1 MSFFLYLR
9 SKPGLRM
16 LGYVIGSNIVVIL
29 LSWFILSWYTDH
41 GEFVSIPEL
50 KGKSLE
56 EAISSLEDMDLEPVV
71 VDSIW
76 SDTAAR
82 GSINFVMPV
91 AGSTI
96 KEGRQVYLTIF
107 SKTPPMEVINI
118 KQGEYSAV
126 AMVKLSNKGIDYDI
140 TYQPNNNFVGSVM
153 MIRCKG
159 KEVKF
164 NDQLPRG
171 SKVVLVVG
179 TSDDSKIKVPDLYG
193 MTYAEAQSVLK
204 SLGLISQLFFDQTPS
219 SSDSLEFKVCTQEPP
234 YSPNTLDIKSGSIMD
249 IYLSKELCPRDTS
262 SFTNP

>member
-82 GSINFVMPV
+82 VASI
-91 AGSTI
+91 S
-96 KEGRQVYLTIF
+96 
-107 SKTPPMEVINI
+107 
-118 KQGEYSAV
+118 
-126 AMVKLSNKGIDYDI
+126 
-140 TYQPNNNFVGSVM
+140 
-153 MIRCKG
+153 
-159 KEVKF
+159 
-164 NDQLPRG
+164 
-171 SKVVLVVG
+171 
-179 TSDDSKIKVPDLYG
+179 
-193 MTYAEAQSVLK
+193 
-204 SLGLISQLFFDQTPS
+204 
-219 SSDSLEFKVCTQEPP
+219 
-234 YSPNTLDIKSGSIMD
+234 
-249 IYLSKELCPRDTS
+249 
-262 SFTNP
+262 